1 MSNTFRPPLG
11 KPSCMLSFIL
21 RVIVKI
27 IIFMLVCL
35 YLCHTLCP
43 DEHEFNWKGNHTHSH
58 ISFYLTP
65 KTELSFVLPISSHP
79 PFPCPQRNKES
90 ISYLLNHS
98 SLSSSYLV
106 LLMHLPKHHQLMEP
120 LPPPYHHH
128 HQSMTISTPTCH
140 LYQEPP
146 SPTKTCHHTTKTT
159 LH

>member
-11 KPSCMLSFIL
+11 KPPCMLSFIL
-21 RVIVKI
+21 HVIVKI

-43 DEHEFNWKGNHTHSH
+43 DEHEFNGKGNHTHSH

-65 KTELSFVLPISSHP
+65 KTESSFVLPISSHP
-79 PFPCPQRNKES
+79 PFP
-90 ISYLLNHS
+90 YH
-98 SLSSSYLV
+98 
-106 LLMHLPKHHQLMEP
+106 
-120 LPPPYHHH
+120 HHH